1 VEETGLPVEWDGRE
15 NTGLQI
21 GFIEHTDPDDE
32 ERVGSTMVFI

>member
-1 VEETGLPVEWDGRE
+1 MEETGLPVEWDGRE

-21 GFIEHTDPDDE
+21 GFIEHTDPDNE